1 MNDCFSMI
9 FNPINLQIISNEFQY
24 QKNDDDM
31 ILFVVVVVATGFI
44 LFYFYF
50 PGFNDHTIDLCN
62 GIGGVCVCVFVNDNF
77 SRAQ

>member
-1 MNDCFSMI
+1 
-9 FNPINLQIISNEFQY
+9 
-24 QKNDDDM
+24 M

-62 GIGGVCVCVFVNDNF
+62 GIGGVGVCVFVNDNF